1 MKLYSAPVS
10 MFGAKVEIAIIEKQV
25 DIQVEFVPF
34 SMKTIYEPKPD
45 LTWQSNPKGEVPYL
59 IDGDLTLFDSTLLF
73 EFLEDLSPDV
83 PLWPGDARQ
92 RAIARLL
99 ECKSDEVFFPHVT
112 QFMPKRRANA
122 SKEDLQTARTSMRDF
137 YVELDRILTKK
148 EFLVYDFS
156 YADIAC
162 YTSQFFAGFLGEG
175 PNPEEFPVLAS
186 WKHRMEQRDSI
197 RKVLGKMALF
207 LRNHDMRVPDLLD

>member
-10 MFGAKVEIAIIEKQV
+10 MYGAKVEIAVIEKQI
-25 DIQVEFVPF
+25 DLEVEFVPF

-59 IDGDLTLFDSTLLF
+59 IDDDLTLFDSTLLF
-73 EFLEDLSPDV
+73 EFLEDLSPDI

-92 RAIARLL
+92 RAIARLW
-99 ECKSDEVFFPHVT
+99 ECKSDEVFFPQVT

-122 SKEDLQTARTSMRDF
+122 SEEDLQAASTAIRNF
-137 YVELDRILTKK
+137 YGELDRTVADR
-148 EFLVYDFS
+148 EFLVFDFS

-175 PNPEEFPVLAS
+175 PNAKEFPALAK
-186 WKHRMEQRDSI
+186 WKHRMKQRDSV
-197 RKVLGKMALF
+197 RTVLGKMALF
-207 LRNHDMRVPDLLD
+207 LRTYNMHVPDLLD